1 MAISAPIPGKA
12 EPGVVGAIVGSLPG
26 TGNNTDSGPS
36 AHGLDEQI
44 APLRIPALVLG
55 ALLMCTGVVAL
66 VLLPAW
72 LRDYGGW
79 LVIAAYLQYMGIG
92 ATLAVWGLR
101 MTRKVSTAGTNPA
114 QRTEPRRAA
123 R

>member
-12 EPGVVGAIVGSLPG
+12 EPGVVSAIVGSLPG
-26 TGNNTDSGPS
+26 TGGTTDPAPS

-55 ALLMCTGVVAL
+55 ALLICTGMVAL
-66 VLLPAW
+66 MPLQAW

-79 LVIAAYLQYMGIG
+79 LVAAAYLQYMGIG
-92 ATLAVWGLR
+92 VTLVVWGLR
-101 MTRKVSTAGTNPA
+101 KTRHTA
-114 QRTEPRRAA
+114 PRRTAHEDRLPA
-123 R
+123 NR